1 MIIWS
6 GMGFLV
12 VLLGIAGLIAGGFLG
27 SAIGHPGAGLGI
39 GGFIAAAANWG
50 LCKVIYPKQPQVLVN
65 PSTGQQ
71 VLIKPSHSLFFIPMP
86 VWTWLM
92 AAGGALLLV
101 VGFSADGNLRKET
114 STPGYK
120 EFTAANDML
129 SSNKKGIHHGNTA
142 KADAAATAFGETIK
156 PVCAEA
162 FSGGSK
168 RTLLTGGDFLTH
180 CQDAPDRIVFLCHVP
195 ELRNYKSDEA
205 KKGLGE
211 IAWACATKSAA
222 ALDPE
227 HRKTLVVALR
237 GITNYG
243 MILSGPSG
251 AEQAAS
257 VEFNDRSKA
266 TSVLPAFA
274 PAGTPPPS
282 PATR

>member
-12 VLLGIAGLIAGGFLG
+12 VLLGIAGMLAGGFLG
-27 SAIGHPGAGLGI
+27 SAIGHPGAGLGV

-50 LCKVIYPKQPQVLVN
+50 LCKLIYPKQPRVMVN
-65 PSTGQQ
+65 PATGQQ
-71 VLIKPSHSLFFIPMP
+71 VLVKPSHSLFFIPMP
-86 VWTWLM
+86 IWTWLM

-101 VGFSADGNLRKET
+101 VGFGADGALRKET

-120 EFTAANDML
+120 EFTAANDSL
-129 SSNKKGIHHGNTA
+129 SSKQKGSHHGNTG
-142 KADAAATAFGETIK
+142 KADAAAAKFGEIIK

-162 FSGGSK
+162 FSGGGK

-195 ELRNYKSDEA
+195 ELRNYKSDES
-205 KKGLGE
+205 KKALGE
-211 IAWACATKSAA
+211 IAWACARQSSAE
-222 ALDPE
+222 LDPE

-237 GITNYG
+237 GITSYG

-251 AEQAAS
+251 AEKAS
-257 VEFNDRSKA
+257 SSEFNDRSKV
-266 TSVLPAFA
+266 TEVLPAFA
-274 PAGTPPPS
+274 PAQAPQPA